1 MEQRN
6 KILGEWDEEEDNEAE
21 VEEKKKVKENLGETV
36 DSDMSEIE
44 SDQEAYFQD
53 DNINNYHGD
62 DSDEEFFEDKN
73 NKISDL
79 IDKMES
85 ENDND
90 ATTENEEKTADTST
104 EKNNG
109 TTTETATID
118 VAKVLEETQV
128 PELPDLDAL
137 SAPLPGSG
145 GSSKKSVKFSA
156 QVAKEF
162 AITKMALVQPKSNMV
177 GPMEVQD
184 EFDFDDSDNLQ
195 SIPRFSKTI
204 LKKRSTS
211 PPPPQSSSAVA
222 SSTSEVTSNVTST
235 ETSEAEVAMSLQ
247 PHTSV
252 TGVTSSEAL
261 VTSSEDT
268 STSEAAATMLALGQP
283 QEAMASN
290 DVNKEETY
298 LLVVEDGQQ
307 LDQLNSQTFYID
319 SNSLANGDYSKMV
332 LATSG
337 GSVDQNSEPQAAS
350 KIDSTEVTA
359 AAAME

>member
-6 KILGEWDEEEDNEAE
+6 KILGEWDEEEDDEAE

-79 IDKMES
+79 INSMES
-85 ENDND
+85 ENDN

-104 EKNNG
+104 DKNNG
-109 TTTETATID
+109 TTVETATID

-145 GSSKKSVKFSA
+145 SSSKKSVKFSA
-156 QVAKEF
+156 QVAKEI
-162 AITKMALVQPKSNMV
+162 AITKMTLVQPKSNMV

-184 EFDFDDSDNLQ
+184 EFDFDDSNKFQ
-195 SIPRFSKTI
+195 SVPRFSKTI
-204 LKKRSTS
+204 LKKCSKS
-211 PPPPQSSSAVA
+211 PPHPQSSSAVA
-222 SSTSEVTSNVTST
+222 SSTSDVTSNVTST
-235 ETSEAEVAMSLQ
+235 EKKSWKLRIK
-247 PHTSV
+247 
-252 TGVTSSEAL
+252 AL
-261 VTSSEDT
+261 KFFKFNF
-268 STSEAAATMLALGQP
+268 L
-283 QEAMASN
+283 
-290 DVNKEETY
+290 K
-298 LLVVEDGQQ
+298 
-307 LDQLNSQTFYID
+307 
-319 SNSLANGDYSKMV
+319 
-332 LATSG
+332 
-337 GSVDQNSEPQAAS
+337 
-350 KIDSTEVTA
+350 
-359 AAAME
+359 

>member
-6 KILGEWDEEEDNEAE
+6 KILGEWDEEEDDEAE

-79 IDKMES
+79 INKMES

-90 ATTENEEKTADTST
+90 TTENEEKTVDTST
-104 EKNNG
+104 DKNNG
-109 TTTETATID
+109 TTAETATID

-156 QVAKEF
+156 QVAKEI

-204 LKKRSTS
+204 LKKRSKS

-247 PHTSV
+247 PPV

-290 DVNKEETY
+290 EVNKEETY

-337 GSVDQNSEPQAAS
+337 GSVDQNSEQQAAS

-359 AAAME
+359 AAME